1 MARTGWLV
9 WGMGVALMIGC
20 GGGSPTDDD
29 ATATDDD
36 ATTGGVPPADDD
48 ASAGVVADVV
58 TVTTS
63 GDAGAYT
70 FAVGLL
76 TADTGCE
83 QYADWW
89 EVLTPQ
95 GELVFRR
102 ILQHSHPDEQPFVRE
117 GSPVPI
123 AADDTVIVRGHMNT
137 TGYGGSAMR
146 GTPSGGFETASDIG
160 PDFAPGVETQD
171 PLPDDCLY

>member
-1 MARTGWLV
+1 MARTMWLMV
-9 WGMGVALMIGC
+9 WMGVALMAGC

-29 ATATDDD
+29 ATANDDDD
-36 ATTGGVPPADDD
+36 ATGDDD
-48 ASAGVVADVV
+48 ASAVVVADVV
-58 TVTTS
+58 AVTTS

-123 AADDTVIVRGHMNT
+123 AAEDTVIVRGHMNT
-137 TGYGGSAMR
+137 AGYGGSAMR
-146 GTPSGGFETASDIG
+146 GTPSGGFESAPDIG
-160 PDFAPGVETQD
+160 PDFAPGVETED